1 MTRFSPGFLG
11 RGGTTTWNPAD
22 KTSGVILSNL
32 NLTAGFINT
41 TQIEAVR
48 SISSN
53 ASGKAYFE
61 LTPTASGFGG
71 AGSTAIGFASAA
83 HLLKDVLGNDAYS
96 IGWFSNG
103 SIIVGG
109 TSYGIDTGEWF
120 GGLALGI
127 AVDFGAKRVWFFH
140 PGSDWNAN
148 SGDPAANIGG
158 ISCPITGAMFAIAM
172 NISGDTIDANFGGAP
187 FQFQVPAGFGPGLT

>member
-11 RGGTTTWNPAD
+11 RGGATTWNPAD

-32 NLTAGFINT
+32 NLRAGFVNT
-41 TQIEAVR
+41 GQIETVR
-48 SISSN
+48 SIASN

-61 LTPTASGFGG
+61 ITPTNSGFGG
-71 AGSTAIGFASAA
+71 AGTTAIGFASSA

-96 IGWFSNG
+96 IGWLSNG
-103 SIIVGG
+103 QIVVGG
-109 TSYGIDTGEWF
+109 GPYEIDTGEWF
-120 GGLALGI
+120 AGLALGI

-158 ISCPITGAMFAIAM
+158 IPYPTTGAMFAAAM

-187 FQFQVPAGFGPGLT
+187 FTFPVPAGFGLGLG